1 MKRWYLIMSKGIK
14 KTPASKTSVM
24 GLEERMDCFGTYDAK
39 DQICYRRCAL
49 VLSCALARNEYLDG
63 QVLEG
68 DPRPKS
74 ALRPHAR
81 K

>member
-1 MKRWYLIMSKGIK
+1 MTKGIK
-14 KTPASKTSVM
+14 KTPAQKESVM
-24 GLEERMDCFGTYDAK
+24 GIEERMDCFGTYDPG
-39 DQICYRRCAL
+39 DPICHRRCSL

-74 ALRPHAR
+74 TLRPHCR